1 MLKQRRAFLACLAI
15 GVTCILWLR
24 PFSWAIR
31 RGEPDARDFAPVIAG
46 AHCLFHSCN
55 PYDSNTVEDFFHQLT
70 GHGVYIVPEVPVY
83 PPSSFLAISPL
94 LLMKWRPMYLTVTIV
109 GAGLLLAAYILLIL
123 KFELFTSVVAY
134 LPIVFAIQSGI
145 MFPALWTGQ
154 PAVIAVASGAI
165 GIILLISGSTPVFAT
180 ILLGLSLALK
190 PQLALAPALYLVLRK
205 PTRKYGIGALAIAA
219 IFFAAGTALLY
230 GQLHSLAFFAR
241 ESANMKLALQ
251 PGHLSDPSTAN
262 PDSAGFL
269 NLQVT
274 LSRLIPNLLLDN
286 VLTDVV
292 ALILLLGFAYAYWRE
307 RSLARERP
315 YTIVAGLVLISLIS
329 VYHRHYDRLLIL
341 LLIPALWE
349 LRHLSRLFYWN
360 LTALTFLWIF
370 NQRLLSHISVRA
382 ASFPYTPLVE
392 VVMCGVFLA
401 SLFHGRDA
409 GDATHSFAVESASS
423 SALLT

>member
-1 MLKQRRAFLACLAI
+1 MLKQRRAFLALLAVGI
-15 GVTCILWLR
+15 TCALWVR
-24 PFSWAIR
+24 PFSWALD

-46 AHCLFHSCN
+46 AHCLFHTCN
-55 PYDSNTVEDFFHQLT
+55 PYDSQTVEEFFRQLT

-94 LLMKWRPMYLTVTIV
+94 LSLTWRPMYVTLTVV

-123 KFELFTSVVAY
+123 RFELFTDVVAY

-154 PAVIAVASGAI
+154 PAVIAVATGAI
-165 GIILLISGSTPVFAT
+165 GIILLISGSTRVFAT
-180 ILLGLSLALK
+180 LLLGVSLALK
-190 PQLALAPALYLVLRK
+190 PQLVLAPALYLVVRK
-205 PTRKYGIGALAIAA
+205 PTRKYGVAALAIAA
-219 IFFAAGTALLY
+219 IFFVAGTALLY

-251 PGHLSDPSTAN
+251 PGHLSDPSNAN

-269 NLQVT
+269 NLQVP
-274 LSRLIPNLLLDN
+274 LYRLIPNLRVDN
-286 VLTDVV
+286 LLTDIV
-292 ALILLLGFAYAYWRE
+292 ALVFLLGLAYAYWRE
-307 RSLARERP
+307 TAARERP
-315 YTIVAGLVLISLIS
+315 YTVIAVLALISLIS
-329 VYHRHYDRLLIL
+329 IYHRHYDRLLIL

-360 LTALTFLWIF
+360 LTALIFLWIF
-370 NQRLLSHISVRA
+370 NQRLLSHIPARA
-382 ASFPYTPLVE
+382 GEFPYTPLVE
-392 VVMCGVFLA
+392 VVICGVFLA
-401 SLFHGRDA
+401 SLFHDGDT
-409 GDATHSFAVESASS
+409 GDASHSFAAESAAP